1 MIGKISSR
9 DIKGFF
15 HSQYFTDGLRITFG
29 VLLPSLVFVQF
40 GKFDVGISLSLGA
53 LCVSVVDIPG
63 PLTHKRNAMALCNLS
78 IFIVAI
84 ITGFARLNMYSMGIT
99 VVVFSFFFSMLTV
112 YGNRAA
118 SLGTASLLVMI
129 LMMDKA
135 VKPED
140 ILSSSAIILA
150 GGIWYMLFALIF
162 FGVRPYRAAQQTLG
176 ESIADVAKFLR
187 IKAAFYEPDTDID
200 DNYRKL
206 VSQQIQVS
214 LHQDAVREILFKSRL
229 LVRESTSAS
238 RILVLTFVDLVD
250 MFENIMATH
259 YDYSALREQFKGTG
273 ILEDIAQIIQ
283 HMAYEL
289 DNAAYIVLSNSRY
302 KQPVDFIPELDELK
316 QKIDMLRTPHETS
329 TLVLKKILINLR
341 DMNSKI
347 ASIYNYYHSDSAKL
361 LFENRRKIEYSKF
374 VTHQD
379 YAAHIFWD
387 NFTMSSATFK
397 HALRVSLVCL
407 VGFAASKILP
417 LGHHSYWVLL
427 TIIVILK
434 PGFSLSKQR
443 NYQRLIGTI
452 CGGVIG
458 IAILIFVKDKD
469 TLFIL
474 LVFFM
479 LGCYSFQR
487 LNYVVSVLL
496 MTPYILILFSF
507 LGVNHIIEERITD
520 TIIGSTIAFIA
531 SYVLFPSWEYELI
544 QDNLRNVIYANAT
557 YLAKIAETIAGNVV
571 DITEY
576 KLARK
581 EVFVQSGNLSAAF
594 ERMTSEPKSKQKKV
608 KEVHKFV
615 VLNHILS
622 SYIATVAAEIIGRRN
637 TSNAQP
643 EAIKLLRK
651 SMAILNDTSLQLG
664 GKKVDY
670 TCEKPTVIDINRE
683 RLQPVIG
690 DHLLRD
696 QLGFINKMSVDIAK
710 VAVAIVSSP

>member
-1 MIGKISSR
+1 
-9 DIKGFF
+9 
-15 HSQYFTDGLRITFG
+15 
-29 VLLPSLVFVQF
+29 
-40 GKFDVGISLSLGA
+40 
-53 LCVSVVDIPG
+53 
-63 PLTHKRNAMALCNLS
+63 
-78 IFIVAI
+78 
-84 ITGFARLNMYSMGIT
+84 MG
-99 VVVFSFFFSMLTV
+99 S
-112 YGNRAA
+112 AA
-118 SLGTASLLVMI
+118 
-129 LMMDKA
+129 
-135 VKPED
+135 
-140 ILSSSAIILA
+140 
-150 GGIWYMLFALIF
+150 
-162 FGVRPYRAAQQTLG
+162 
-176 ESIADVAKFLR
+176 
-187 IKAAFYEPDTDID
+187 
-200 DNYRKL
+200 
-206 VSQQIQVS
+206 
-214 LHQDAVREILFKSRL
+214 
-229 LVRESTSAS
+229 
-238 RILVLTFVDLVD
+238 
-250 MFENIMATH
+250 
-259 YDYSALREQFKGTG
+259 
-273 ILEDIAQIIQ
+273 
-283 HMAYEL
+283 
-289 DNAAYIVLSNSRY
+289 
-302 KQPVDFIPELDELK
+302 
-316 QKIDMLRTPHETS
+316 
-329 TLVLKKILINLR
+329 
-341 DMNSKI
+341 
-347 ASIYNYYHSDSAKL
+347 
-361 LFENRRKIEYSKF
+361 
-374 VTHQD
+374 
-379 YAAHIFWD
+379 
-387 NFTMSSATFK
+387 FK

-452 CGGVIG
+452 CGGIIG

-469 TLFIL
+469 ALFIL

-544 QDNLRNVIYANAT
+544 QENLRDVIYANAN

-622 SYIATVAAEIIGRRN
+622 SYIATVAAEIIGRKN
-637 TSNAQP
+637 ISNAQP

-651 SMAILNDTSLQLG
+651 SMAILNDTSLELG

-670 TCEKPTVIDINRE
+670 TCEKSTVIDINRE

-710 VAVAIVSSP
+710 VAGNIVG